1 VIRGRV
7 MGEVWA
13 TKKAPR
19 LAGRKLLLIAETCV
33 TSGGERPTGRV
44 VVATD
49 LLDAGQG
56 DAVVVA
62 FGSGARN
69 AESPGSRDV
78 LVETA
83 VVQIVDG
90 SSTPGTD

>member
-7 MGEVWA
+7 LGEVWA
-13 TKKAPR
+13 TRKAPR
-19 LAGRKLLLIAETCV
+19 LSGKKLLLVAEMRV
-33 TSGGERPTGRV
+33 LPQGERPTGRV

-49 LLDAGQG
+49 LLDAGEG
-56 DAVVVA
+56 DEVVVA

-78 LVETA
+78 LVDAA
-83 VVQIVDG
+83 VVQIIDG
-90 SSTPGTD
+90 STTAPAR